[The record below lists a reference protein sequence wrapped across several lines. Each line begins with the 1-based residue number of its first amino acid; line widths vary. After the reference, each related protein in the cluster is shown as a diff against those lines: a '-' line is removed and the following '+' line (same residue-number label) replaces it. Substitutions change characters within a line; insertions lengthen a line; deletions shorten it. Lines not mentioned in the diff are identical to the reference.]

1 MMLTNM
7 AILVAVAIIIII
19 IIIIVEV
26 EIIISMYT
34 RQTRLD
40 HIQSIHLL
48 SHAIDE
54 RMTLS

>member
-7 AILVAVAIIIII
+7 AILVAVAIIII

-48 SHAIDE
+48 SHARIDE

>member
-1 MMLTNM
+1 MLTNM
-7 AILVAVAIIIII
+7 AILVAVAIIII